1 MATRSRI
8 IALTLTAIFAMAPA
22 MPATAD
28 PADPV
33 TFTGS
38 GWGHGVGMSQYGARG
53 MAAEGRSAAQI
64 LPHYYSGSTLAPVAN
79 ALGSGHWLVAEPE
92 PLWVNLLQ
100 NRTLTT
106 LQAVGGSLTV
116 CQNEPVGMV
125 LRLGMAP
132 SSYVKVLEQRLAAL
146 GHFGGQPDEVFD
158 TDTDAAVRAF
168 QTSAGIRVDGVVGGE
183 TAAKLWPKDGA
194 GENCF
199 FQTVIADQAI
209 AAVSAVGNRNCTI
222 SGMPAAGSCTASVRG
237 LSTTARVVLP
247 DKGWRGVFARGT
259 VRLRPKPSDASRFH
273 VVLQVGLDDYT
284 AGIEEVPASWPVESL
299 RAQAIA
305 ARSYAVGQA
314 TGRGNQTGFSTSVKD
329 SCWCHLLSTS
339 ASQVYAGYNRET
351 KDGTTSGTR
360 WAEAARSTNGTVV
373 TYGGKVISTFYSS
386 STGGATDTNED
397 AWGSSPLPYLR
408 SVPDPWSLDPKV
420 NPNASWTR
428 SIGSAEIAA
437 LFGFESLAS
446 ISVASR
452 NVSGTVRTVTITGTK
467 NGAVVSENLAGGT
480 VSSRLGLKSRYYSV
494 SWLAPVGS
502 QASPGVGPVSAG
514 WADRPVLHDG
524 SKGLWWLYRPDGSVF
539 SLGYGNA
546 GDVPFFGDWDC
557 DGVDTPGLYRRST
570 GFVYLRN
577 SNTTGVADRTFFFGD
592 VGDVPVAGDFNG
604 DGCDTVSIYRPS
616 EARFYIVNRLGANG
630 GGLGFAD
637 YSFPYGNLGDVPFV
651 GDWNG
656 DGVDTPGLRRPS
668 DGFVYLKNSN
678 RAGFADISFFYGDT
692 GDVPF
697 AGDWNGNG
705 RDTVGLYRP
714 SNGTVYLRNSN
725 STGIADITITVG
737 TGLTPTAGRN

>member
-8 IALTLTAIFAMAPA
+8 IALIATAIVAMAPA
-22 MPATAD
+22 IPAAAD

-53 MAAEGRSAAQI
+53 MAAEGRSAAEI
-64 LPHYYSGSTLAPVAN
+64 LGHYYSGSTLALVGT

-106 LQAVGGSLTV
+106 VQAVGGSLTV
-116 CQNEPVGMV
+116 CQNEPAGILS
-125 LRLGMAP
+125 LRLGMDP
-132 SSYVKVLEQRLAAL
+132 SPYVKVLEQRLAAL
-146 GHFGGQPDEVFD
+146 GHFAGQPDEVFD
-158 TDTDAAVRAF
+158 AETDAAVRAF
-168 QTSAGIRVDGVVGGE
+168 QAAQGISSDGIVGPYTRGL
-183 TAAKLWPKDGA
+183 LWPKDGA

-199 FQTVIADQAI
+199 LQVAIPDQAI
-209 AAVSAVGNRNCTI
+209 ATVTAAGSANCTI
-222 SGMPAAGSCTASVRG
+222 TGMPAAGSCAASVRG

-247 DKGWRGVFARGT
+247 DKGSRGVFARGT
-259 VRLRPKPSDASRFH
+259 LRLRPKPSDASRFH

-314 TGRGNQTGFSTSVKD
+314 AGRGNASGFSTSVKD

-397 AWGSSPLPYLR
+397 AWGSSPVPYLR
-408 SVPDPWSLDPKV
+408 SVPDPWSLDPTI
-420 NPNASWTR
+420 NPTNASWTKDTT
-428 SIGSAEIAA
+428 ADA
-437 LFGFESLAS
+437 
-446 ISVASR
+446 VASWLGWDWVTSIAVVER
-452 NVSGTVRTVTITGTK
+452 NVSGTARTVRFTGYRGSNTETATRTGGQVTSAFGLRSRYFEVAYTAAAPSWIVNNGDQVAMHERSSGIFRLRTVT
-467 NGAVVSENLAGGT
+467 GT
-480 VSSRLGLKSRYYSV
+480 VNS
-494 SWLAPVGS
+494 
-502 QASPGVGPVSAG
+502 
-514 WADRPVLHDG
+514 
-524 SKGLWWLYRPDGSVF
+524 F
-539 SLGYGNA
+539 FFGNP
-546 GDVPFFGDWDC
+546 GDVPFMGDWDC
-557 DGVDTPGLYRRST
+557 DGTKTPGLYRQSD
-570 GFVYLRN
+570 GYVYLRN
-577 SNTTGVADRTFFFGD
+577 SNTQGIADVKFFFGNP
-592 VGDVPVAGDFNG
+592 GDVPLAGDFDG

-616 EARFYIVNRLGANG
+616 EGRFYIINRLGSGDA
-630 GGLGFAD
+630 GLGAAD
-637 YSFPYGNLGDVPFV
+637 TSFLYGNPGDVPFV

-656 DGVDTPGLRRPS
+656 DGVDTPGLRRS
-668 DGFVYLKNSN
+668 
-678 RAGFADISFFYGDT
+678 
-692 GDVPF
+692 
-697 AGDWNGNG
+697 
-705 RDTVGLYRP
+705 
-714 SNGTVYLRNSN
+714 SNGFVYLRNSN
-725 STGIADITITVG
+725 TQGVADLSYYYGNSGDQVLVGDWNGDGIDTLGLYRPTNGNVYLRNTNTTGVADVTFSFPG
-737 TGLTPTAGRN
+737 SGLRSAGSWGG